1 MSALKWQKSSFC
13 PESANC
19 VHISRTS
26 DGTVRLRESDDP
38 DVTVRTTPAALRAFL
53 HGVRAGALD
62 HLAGGPGGAP
72 GM

>member
-1 MSALKWQKSSFC
+1 MSWQKSSYS
-13 PESANC
+13 PEESNC
-19 VHISRTS
+19 LYIARTP